1 MFGPQAHGLDWMRG
15 IVRATPIVTL
25 AAALTGAG
33 CAFPTDK
40 SDKVFVTLEAPS
52 HVVLRGQEMSVYA
65 QAWQVSGSDTGPIT
79 NVDFAFIS
87 GSGLAARGG
96 KGWRDRGGGGV

>member
-65 QAWQVSGSDTGPIT
+65 QAWQAGGSDTVLITHVAFALMIGP
-79 NVDFAFIS
+79 
-87 GSGLAARGG
+87 GSTARVNAKASFVIG
-96 KGWRDRGGGGV
+96 